1 MPCPYPIPQV
11 FRSSKNA
18 PSANPLSFA
27 RTPATNL
34 RADAVVIGGGP
45 GGSTAAT
52 MMARQGLS
60 VILLE
65 RETFPRDHV
74 GESLLPASIPVLA
87 ELGVLP
93 AVQQAGFLPKYG
105 ATMVW
110 GRENEPWS
118 WYFRETNRRYPHSY
132 QVWRPQFDQLLLD
145 NARVSGVDVREGHQ
159 VRSVEFSDGESS
171 GGSSRIQY
179 GAGVHYRAQNGRA
192 GDGREGVVHARF
204 VVDASGSGALLSRQL
219 GLRSWDPFFQN
230 LAVYGY
236 FTGGKALPPPDQTN
250 IFIESYAQGWLWS
263 IPLHTGQTGVGAV
276 VDSQAG
282 QKGITGR
289 GVGRFFSE
297 QITQAP
303 HTSELLRDAQ
313 LVSGP
318 FVVKDWSYS
327 SQPVVGENY
336 ILVGD
341 AACFVD
347 PLFSS
352 GVHLALM
359 SGVLAAAYV
368 TSALKDATLA
378 QAAKT
383 VYQELY
389 FQEYSHFR
397 ELAKLFY
404 SSNRTVDSY
413 FWEARRLLGAEK
425 DFSPRRAFIQAV
437 AGQPP
442 RGYERA
448 VLERGQ
454 LPAEFISEI
463 EEIHGERT
471 RRQAEAAAALSSKG
485 TAGPAIY
492 QLVPLLSQGVSVERK
507 PVVGDGEFRWGYVL
521 TTPDR
526 PEGTECSPLV
536 AALISQIKEEGT
548 VAALLRNLQAQF
560 SGRASEKLEKDVLAT
575 IGILYTD
582 GAIGQLKGS

>member
-1 MPCPYPIPQV
+1 MPCPCRLARI
-11 FRSSKNA
+11 SG
-18 PSANPLSFA
+18 PSANPLSYA
-27 RTPATNL
+27 RTPAANL
-34 RADAVVIGGGP
+34 RGDVVVIGGGP

-74 GESLLPASIPVLA
+74 GESLLPASIPVLE

-110 GRENEPWS
+110 GRQNEPWS

-145 NARVSGVDVREGHQ
+145 NARVNGVDVREGHQ
-159 VRSVEFSDGESS
+159 VRAVDFCSGESS
-171 GGSSRIQY
+171 GESSQ
-179 GAGVHYRAQNGRA
+179 VHYRA

-204 VVDASGSGALLSRQL
+204 VVDASGSGALLGRQL

-236 FTGGKALPPPDQTN
+236 FTGGKALPAPDQTN
-250 IFIESYAQGWLWS
+250 IFIESYPQGWLWS
-263 IPLHTGQTGVGAV
+263 IPLHTGQTGVGVV

-282 QKGITGR
+282 QKGISGQ

-297 QITQAP
+297 QIAQAP
-303 HTSELLRDAQ
+303 HTSKLLRDAQ

-318 FVVKDWSYS
+318 LVVKDWSYN
-327 SQPVVGENY
+327 SQPVVGDNY

-368 TSALKDATLA
+368 TSALKDVPLG

-389 FQEYSHFR
+389 FREYSHFR

-404 SSNRTVDSY
+404 SGNRTVDSY
-413 FWEARRLLGAEK
+413 FWEARRLLRAEK

-454 LPAEFISEI
+454 LPADFIPEI
-463 EEIHGERT
+463 EGIHGERT
-471 RRQAEAAAALSSKG
+471 RRSAEAAAALSGRG

-492 QLVPLLSQGVSVERK
+492 QLVPILSQGVNVERK
-507 PVVGDGEFRWGYVL
+507 PVLGDGEFQWGYVL
-521 TTPDR
+521 TTPDG

-536 AALISQIKEEGT
+536 AALISEMKEGAP
-548 VAALLRNLQAQF
+548 VAALLENLQRQF
-560 SGRASEKLEKDVLAT
+560 SSITPEKLEKDLLAT
-575 IGILYTD
+575 ISILYTD
-582 GAIGQLKGS
+582 GAIDQLKTG

>member
-1 MPCPYPIPQV
+1 MPCPYRLSRIP
-11 FRSSKNA
+11 RSSA
-18 PSANPLSFA
+18 DTLSFA
-27 RTPATNL
+27 RTPAANP

-60 VILLE
+60 VILVE
-65 RETFPRDHV
+65 RENFPREHV
-74 GESLLPASIPVLA
+74 GESLLPASIPVLE

-110 GRENEPWS
+110 GRQSEPWS

-145 NARVSGVDVREGHQ
+145 NARARGVDVREGHQ
-159 VRSVEFSDGESS
+159 VTAVDFCDGESS
-171 GGSSRIQY
+171 QIQNS
-179 GAGVHYRAQNGRA
+179 AGVHYRAA
-192 GDGREGVVHARF
+192 DGREGVVRARF
-204 VVDASGSGALLSRQL
+204 VVDASGSSALLSRQL

-236 FTGGKALPPPDQTN
+236 FTGGEALPSPDQSN
-250 IFIESYAQGWLWS
+250 IFIESYAQGWLWN
-263 IPLHTGQTGVGAV
+263 IPLHTGQTGIGAV

-282 QKGITGR
+282 QKGMSGQ
-289 GVGRFFSE
+289 GVERFFFE
-297 QITQAP
+297 QIAQAP
-303 HTSELLRDAQ
+303 HSSNLLRDAQ

-327 SQPVVGENY
+327 SQPVVGDNY

-368 TSALKDATLA
+368 TSALKDAALG

-389 FQEYSHFR
+389 FREYSHFR

-413 FWEARRLLGAEK
+413 FWEARRLPGSEK
-425 DFSPRRAFIQAV
+425 DSSPRRAFIQSV

-454 LPAEFISEI
+454 LPSDFMSEI
-463 EEIHGERT
+463 GEIQGERA
-471 RRQAEAAAALSSKG
+471 RRSAEAKAALAGTG
-485 TAGPAIY
+485 TAGPVLN
-492 QLVPLLSQGVSVERK
+492 QLVPILSQGVRVERM
-507 PVVGDGEFRWGYVL
+507 PVLGDGQFRWGYVL
-521 TTPDR
+521 TTPDK

-536 AALISQIKEEGT
+536 AALLFEMQEGAAKEGAPVE
-548 VAALLRNLQAQF
+548 ALLENLQRQF
-560 SGRASEKLEKDVLAT
+560 SSMAPEKLEKDLLAT

-582 GAIGQLKGS
+582 GAIDQLKDRESGFRS

>member
-1 MPCPYPIPQV
+1 
-11 FRSSKNA
+11 
-18 PSANPLSFA
+18 
-27 RTPATNL
+27 
-34 RADAVVIGGGP
+34 
-45 GGSTAAT
+45 

-74 GESLLPASIPVLA
+74 GESLLPASIPVLE

-110 GRENEPWS
+110 GRQNEPWS
-118 WYFRETNRRYPHSY
+118 WYFSETNRRYPHSY

-145 NARVSGVDVREGHQ
+145 NTRAQGVDVREGHQ
-159 VRSVEFSDGESS
+159 VRAVDFCD
-171 GGSSRIQY
+171 GGSSGDSSQIQY
-179 GAGVHYRAQNGRA
+179 GAGVHYRVQNGRA
-192 GDGREGVVHARF
+192 GDGREGVIHARF
-204 VVDASGSGALLSRQL
+204 VVDASGSSALLSRQL
-219 GLRSWDPFFQN
+219 SLRSWDPFFQN

-236 FTGGKALPPPDQTN
+236 FTGGKTLPPPDQTN
-250 IFIESYAQGWLWS
+250 IFIESYDQGWLWN

-276 VDSQAG
+276 VDSRAG
-282 QKGITGR
+282 QRRIAGR
-289 GVGRFFSE
+289 GLGRFFFE

-303 HTSELLRDAQ
+303 HTSKLLRDAQ

-327 SQPVVGENY
+327 SQPVVGDNY
-336 ILVGD
+336 ILLGD

-368 TSALKDATLA
+368 TSALKDAALG
-378 QAAKT
+378 QAAKA

-389 FQEYSHFR
+389 FREYSHFR

-425 DFSPRRAFIQAV
+425 GFSPRRAFIQAV
-437 AGQPP
+437 AGQSA

-454 LPAEFISEI
+454 LPADFISEI
-463 EEIHGERT
+463 GEIQGERT
-471 RRQAEAAAALSSKG
+471 RRSAEAAAAMSGSG
-485 TAGPAIY
+485 TAVPAIY
-492 QLVPLLSQGVSVERK
+492 RLIPLLSEGVCVERK
-507 PVVGDGEFRWGYVL
+507 PVLGDGEFRWGYVL
-521 TTPDR
+521 TTPAG

-536 AALISQIKEEGT
+536 AALISQMKEGAP
-548 VAALLRNLQAQF
+548 VYALLENLKRQF
-560 SGRASEKLEKDVLAT
+560 SGMTPEKLEKDLLAT
-575 IGILYTD
+575 INILYTD
-582 GAIGQLKGS
+582 GAIDQLKG

>member
-1 MPCPYPIPQV
+1 MPCPCCLTEVSRTPA
-11 FRSSKNA
+11 S
-18 PSANPLSFA
+18 PLSFA
-27 RTPATNL
+27 RIPAANPG
-34 RADAVVIGGGP
+34 ADAVVIGGGP

-65 RETFPRDHV
+65 RENFPRDHV
-74 GESLLPASIPVLA
+74 GESLLPASIPVLE

-93 AVQQAGFLPKYG
+93 AVEQAGFLPKYG

-110 GRENEPWS
+110 GHQNEPWS
-118 WYFRETNRRYPHSY
+118 WYFSETNRRYPHSY

-145 NARVSGVDVREGHQ
+145 NARACGVDVREGHQ
-159 VRSVEFSDGESS
+159 VRAVDFCGGESS
-171 GGSSRIQY
+171 QNQD
-179 GAGVHYRAQNGRA
+179 GATVHYRA
-192 GDGREGVVHARF
+192 GDGREGLVHARF
-204 VVDASGSGALLSRQL
+204 VVDASGSSALLSRQL
-219 GLRSWDPFFQN
+219 GLRRWDPFFQN

-250 IFIESYAQGWLWS
+250 IFIESYAQGWLWN

-282 QKGITGR
+282 QKGISGR
-289 GVGRFFSE
+289 GLERFFFE
-297 QITQAP
+297 QIAQAP
-303 HTSELLRDAQ
+303 HISQLLRDAR

-318 FVVKDWSYS
+318 LVVKDWSYS
-327 SQPVVGENY
+327 SQPMVGNNY

-368 TSALKDATLA
+368 TSALKDAALA
-378 QAAKT
+378 QAANS

-389 FQEYSHFR
+389 FREYSHFR

-404 SSNRTVDSY
+404 SGNRTVDSY
-413 FWEARRLLGAEK
+413 FWEARRLLGSEK
-425 DFSPRRAFIQAV
+425 EFSPRRAFVQAV

-454 LPAEFISEI
+454 LPADFIAGI
-463 EEIHGERT
+463 EEIQGERT
-471 RRQAEAAAALSSKG
+471 RRSTEASAALSG
-485 TAGPAIY
+485 AGSAKPGIY
-492 QLVPLLSQGVSVERK
+492 QLVPLLSEGVSVERK
-507 PVVGDGEFRWGYVL
+507 PVLGDGEFRWGYVL
-521 TTPDR
+521 NTPDG

-536 AALISQIKEEGT
+536 AALISQMKEGVPVE
-548 VAALLRNLQAQF
+548 ALLEILQRQF
-560 SGRASEKLEKDVLAT
+560 SHMVPEKLEKDLLAT

-582 GAIGQLKGS
+582 GAIYKLKG

>member
-1 MPCPYPIPQV
+1 M
-11 FRSSKNA
+11 
-18 PSANPLSFA
+18 
-27 RTPATNL
+27 
-34 RADAVVIGGGP
+34 
-45 GGSTAAT
+45 AT

-74 GESLLPASIPVLA
+74 GESLLPASIPVLE

-93 AVQQAGFLPKYG
+93 AVEQAGFLPKYG

-110 GRENEPWS
+110 GRQNEPWS
-118 WYFRETNRRYPHSY
+118 WYFSETNRRYPHAY

-145 NARVSGVDVREGHQ
+145 NAQARGVDVREGHR
-159 VRSVEFSDGESS
+159 VTAVDFCTSESS
-171 GGSSRIQY
+171 SESTQ
-179 GAGVHYRAQNGRA
+179 VHYLA
-192 GDGREGVVHARF
+192 GDGLEGVVHARF
-204 VVDASGSGALLSRQL
+204 VVDASGSSALLSRQL
-219 GLRSWDPFFQN
+219 GLRSWDSFFQN

-236 FTGGKALPPPDQTN
+236 FTGGKALPHPDQNN
-250 IFIESYAQGWLWS
+250 IFIESSSQGWLWS

-282 QKGITGR
+282 QKGISGP
-289 GVGRFFSE
+289 GVERFFSE

-303 HTSELLRDAQ
+303 HTSKLLRDAQ

-327 SQPVVGENY
+327 SQPVVGDSY

-368 TSALKDATLA
+368 TSALKDASLA

-389 FQEYSHFR
+389 FREYSHFR

-413 FWEARRLLGAEK
+413 FWEARRLVGDEK

-442 RGYERA
+442 LGYERA

-454 LPAEFISEI
+454 MPANFISEI
-463 EEIHGERT
+463 EQIHGERT
-471 RRQAEAAAALSSKG
+471 RRSAEAAAVLSGAG

-492 QLVPLLSQGVSVERK
+492 QLVPRLSEGVSVERK
-507 PVVGDGEFRWGYVL
+507 PVLGNGEFRWGHVL
-521 TTPDR
+521 ITPDR
-526 PEGTECSPLV
+526 TEGTECSPLV
-536 AALISQIKEEGT
+536 AALILQMKQGT
-548 VAALLRNLQAQF
+548 TKQGAPMELLLENLQQQF
-560 SGRASEKLEKDVLAT
+560 SAITPEKLEQDLRAT
-575 IGILYTD
+575 ISILYAD
-582 GAIGQLKGS
+582 GAIDRLMG

>member
-1 MPCPYPIPQV
+1 M
-11 FRSSKNA
+11 
-18 PSANPLSFA
+18 NPLSFV

-34 RADAVVIGGGP
+34 HADADAVVIGGGP

-74 GESLLPASIPVLA
+74 GESLLPASIPVLE

-110 GRENEPWS
+110 GRQNELWS
-118 WYFRETNRRYPHSY
+118 WYFSETNRRYPHSY

-145 NARVSGVDVREGHQ
+145 NSRACGVDVREGHQ
-159 VRSVEFSDGESS
+159 VTAVDFCDGEASQ
-171 GGSSRIQY
+171 IQN
-179 GAGVHYRAQNGRA
+179 GAAVHYRPQNGCA
-192 GDGREGVVHARF
+192 GDGREGVIHARF
-204 VVDASGSGALLSRQL
+204 VVDASGSSALLSRQL

-250 IFIESYAQGWLWS
+250 IFIESYAQGWLWN

-276 VDSQAG
+276 VDGQAG
-282 QKGITGR
+282 QKGISSQ
-289 GVGRFFSE
+289 GVERFFFE
-297 QITQAP
+297 QIAQAP
-303 HTSELLRDAQ
+303 HTSKLLRDAQ

-318 FVVKDWSYS
+318 IVVKDWSYS
-327 SQPVVGENY
+327 SQPVVGDNY

-352 GVHLALM
+352 GVHLALL

-368 TSALKDATLA
+368 TSALKDAALG
-378 QAAKT
+378 QAART

-389 FQEYSHFR
+389 FREYCHFR
-397 ELAKLFY
+397 ELAMLFY

-413 FWEARRLLGAEK
+413 FWEARRLLGAER

-454 LPAEFISEI
+454 LPADFISEI
-463 EEIHGERT
+463 GEIQGERA
-471 RRQAEAAAALSSKG
+471 RRSAEAATILSVMG
-485 TAGPAIY
+485 TAQPAIN
-492 QLVPLLSQGVSVERK
+492 QLVPLLAEGVGVERK
-507 PVVGDGEFRWGYVL
+507 PVLGEGEFQWGYVL

-536 AALISQIKEEGT
+536 AALIFQMFQMQEGATKEGAT
-548 VAALLRNLQAQF
+548 VEVLLKNLQRQF
-560 SGRASEKLEKDVLAT
+560 SGTTPEKLEKDLLAT

-582 GAIGQLKGS
+582 GAIEQLKG

>member
-1 MPCPYPIPQV
+1 MPCPYQIAKASW
-11 FRSSKNA
+11 SSTK
-18 PSANPLSFA
+18 PLSFT
-27 RTPATNL
+27 RIPSTNP

-74 GESLLPASIPVLA
+74 GESLLPASIPVLE
-87 ELGVLP
+87 ELGVLA
-93 AVQQAGFLPKYG
+93 AVEQAGFLPKYG

-110 GRENEPWS
+110 GRQNEPWS
-118 WYFRETNRRYPHSY
+118 WYFSETNRRYPHSY

-145 NARVSGVDVREGHQ
+145 NAQACGVDVRESHQ
-159 VRSVEFSDGESS
+159 VTAVDFLDGESS
-171 GGSSRIQY
+171 GESSQ
-179 GAGVHYRAQNGRA
+179 VNYRT
-192 GDGREGVVHARF
+192 GDGLEGVVPARF
-204 VVDASGSGALLSRQL
+204 VVDASGSNALLSRQL
-219 GLRSWDPFFQN
+219 GLRSWDPLFQN

-236 FTGGKALPPPDQTN
+236 FTGGKSLPPPNQTN
-250 IFIESYAQGWLWS
+250 IFIESYSQGWLWS

-276 VDSQAG
+276 VDTQAG
-282 QKGITGR
+282 QEGILGQ
-289 GVGRFFSE
+289 GVERFFSQ

-303 HTSELLRDAQ
+303 HTSKLLRDAQ

-327 SQPVVGENY
+327 SQPVVGDNY

-359 SGVLAAAYV
+359 SGVLAAAFV
-368 TSALKDATLA
+368 TSALKDASLA
-378 QAAKT
+378 QAAKS

-389 FQEYSHFR
+389 FREYRHFR

-404 SSNRTVDSY
+404 ASNRTVDSY

-454 LPAEFISEI
+454 LPADLIAEMD
-463 EEIHGERT
+463 EIHGERT
-471 RRQAEAAAALSSKG
+471 RRNAEAAAALVGTG
-485 TAGPAIY
+485 TALLTIY
-492 QLVPLLSQGVSVERK
+492 RLIPLLAEGVDVERR
-507 PVVGDGEFRWGYVL
+507 PVLSNGEFRWGHVL
-521 TTPDR
+521 ITPDR

-536 AALISQIKEEGT
+536 AALISQMKKGATKE
-548 VAALLRNLQAQF
+548 AAPVGVLLENLQHQF
-560 SGRASEKLEKDVLAT
+560 SALSPEKLEQDLLAT
-575 IGILYTD
+575 INILYTD
-582 GAIGQLKGS
+582 GAIDQLRAG

>member
-1 MPCPYPIPQV
+1 MPCSCHIQIIS
-11 FRSSKNA
+11 R
-18 PSANPLSFA
+18 PSASPLPFA
-27 RTPATNL
+27 KTPAANP
-34 RADAVVIGGGP
+34 RADVVVIGGGP

-74 GESLLPASIPVLA
+74 GESLLPASIPVLE

-110 GRENEPWS
+110 GRQKEPWS
-118 WYFRETNRRYPHSY
+118 WYFSETNRRYPHSY

-145 NARVSGVDVREGHQ
+145 NARARGVDVREGHQ
-159 VRSVEFSDGESS
+159 VRAVDLGDGESS
-171 GGSSRIQY
+171 RI
-179 GAGVHYRAQNGRA
+179 HYRAGA
-192 GDGREGVVHARF
+192 GPAGAGREGVVHARF
-204 VVDASGSGALLSRQL
+204 VVDASGSSALLSRQL
-219 GLRSWDPFFQN
+219 GLRSWDTFFQN

-236 FTGGKALPPPDQTN
+236 FTGGTALPPPDQTN

-276 VDSQAG
+276 VDSQGG
-282 QKGITGR
+282 QKGISSR
-289 GVGRFFSE
+289 GLERFFFE

-303 HTSELLRDAQ
+303 HTSILLRDAK

-318 FVVKDWSYS
+318 FVVKDWSYN
-327 SQPVVGENY
+327 SQPVVGDNY

-368 TSALKDATLA
+368 TSALKDAALG
-378 QAAKT
+378 QAAKA

-389 FQEYSHFR
+389 FREYSHFR
-397 ELAKLFY
+397 ELAALFY
-404 SSNRTVDSY
+404 SGNRTVDSY

-454 LPAEFISEI
+454 LPADFISGI
-463 EEIHGERT
+463 EKIQGERV
-471 RRQAEAAAALSSKG
+471 RRSAEAAAALPG
-485 TAGPAIY
+485 TGTGVPAIR
-492 QLVPLLSQGVSVERK
+492 QLVPLLSQGVSVQRK
-507 PVVGDGEFRWGYVL
+507 PVLGDGEFRWGYVL
-521 TTPDR
+521 TTSTG

-536 AALISQIKEEGT
+536 AALISEMKEGAP
-548 VAALLRNLQAQF
+548 VAALLASLQRQF
-560 SGRASEKLEKDVLAT
+560 SAMTPENLEKDVLAT

-582 GAIGQLKGS
+582 GAIDQLKVR

>member
-1 MPCPYPIPQV
+1 
-11 FRSSKNA
+11 
-18 PSANPLSFA
+18 
-27 RTPATNL
+27 
-34 RADAVVIGGGP
+34 
-45 GGSTAAT
+45 

-65 RETFPRDHV
+65 RETFPREHV
-74 GESLLPASIPVLA
+74 GESLLPASIPVLE

-93 AVQQAGFLPKYG
+93 AVQRAGFLPKYG

-110 GRENEPWS
+110 GRQDEPWS
-118 WYFRETNRRYPHSY
+118 WYFSETNRRYPHSY

-145 NARVSGVDVREGHQ
+145 NARACGVDVRGGHQ
-159 VRSVEFSDGESS
+159 VTAVDFCDGEFSQ
-171 GGSSRIQY
+171 IQN
-179 GAGVHYRAQNGRA
+179 AAEVHYRAQHGRA
-192 GDGREGVVHARF
+192 GDGWEGVVHARF
-204 VVDASGSGALLSRQL
+204 VVDASGSSALLSRQL

-250 IFIESYAQGWLWS
+250 IFIESYAQGWLWN

-282 QKGITGR
+282 QKGISSQ
-289 GVGRFFSE
+289 GVERFFFE
-297 QITQAP
+297 QIAQAP
-303 HTSELLRDAQ
+303 HTSKLLRDAQ

-318 FVVKDWSYS
+318 IVVKDWSYS
-327 SQPVVGENY
+327 SQPVVGDNY
-336 ILVGD
+336 VLVGD

-368 TSALKDATLA
+368 TSALMDAALG
-378 QAAKT
+378 QAAQT

-389 FQEYSHFR
+389 FREYSHFR

-404 SSNRTVDSY
+404 SSNRTADSY
-413 FWEARRLLGAEK
+413 FWEARRLLGAER
-425 DFSPRRAFIQAV
+425 DFSPRRAFIQAM

-454 LPAEFISEI
+454 LPADFISEI
-463 EEIHGERT
+463 GEIQEERA
-471 RRQAEAAAALSSKG
+471 RRSAEATTILSVMR
-485 TAGPAIY
+485 TAQPAIY
-492 QLVPLLSQGVSVERK
+492 QLVPILAEGVGVERK
-507 PVVGDGEFRWGYVL
+507 PVLGEGQFRWGYVL

-526 PEGTECSPLV
+526 PDGTECSPLV
-536 AALISQIKEEGT
+536 AALIFQMQEGATKEGAT
-548 VAALLRNLQAQF
+548 VEALLENLQLQF
-560 SGRASEKLEKDVLAT
+560 SDMTPENLEKDLLAT
-575 IGILYTD
+575 ISILYTD
-582 GAIGQLKGS
+582 GAIDQLKG